1 MHMAFFPTLVFD
13 VIKFNIVLLFLLLL
27 IYFCIFCVCV
37 YCKTLKFHS
46 TPLLYKLWT
55 TVAVDT
61 IIFDTNLI
69 GDQFENPV

>member
-1 MHMAFFPTLVFD
+1 M
-13 VIKFNIVLLFLLLL
+13 
-27 IYFCIFCVCV
+27 CVCV

-55 TVAVDT
+55 TVAVKT

-69 GDQFENPV
+69 GDQFEDPVESNGIEDGGVGVAGSVWI